1 MAEWRNAIFRPCH
14 FLAVDRAR
22 RWAICQQIFIGL
34 QLRTY
39 LDFSRVELILN
50 PSIKTPSL
58 RPFPLPLRRLVLSVR
73 GSLELGD
80 ICTDLTVDQQPWD
93 EVMGSCCREG
103 GRASD
108 GREGGMASKG
118 RTEGLTSSQRS
129 DEEGLSYCPSSSAAV
144 GSGSGSGQVVHK
156 GMLTS
161 ALYVGESIAKP
172 LAQAVEAFPD
182 WPLMITGR

>member
-1 MAEWRNAIFRPCH
+1 
-14 FLAVDRAR
+14 
-22 RWAICQQIFIGL
+22 
-34 QLRTY
+34 
-39 LDFSRVELILN
+39 
-50 PSIKTPSL
+50 
-58 RPFPLPLRRLVLSVR
+58 
-73 GSLELGD
+73 
-80 ICTDLTVDQQPWD
+80 
-93 EVMGSCCREG
+93 MGSCCREG

-129 DEEGLSYCPSSSAAV
+129 DEEGLSYRPSSSAAV
-144 GSGSGSGQVVHK
+144 GSGQVVHK

-182 WPLMITGR
+182 WPLMITGRLKVECLRLEF